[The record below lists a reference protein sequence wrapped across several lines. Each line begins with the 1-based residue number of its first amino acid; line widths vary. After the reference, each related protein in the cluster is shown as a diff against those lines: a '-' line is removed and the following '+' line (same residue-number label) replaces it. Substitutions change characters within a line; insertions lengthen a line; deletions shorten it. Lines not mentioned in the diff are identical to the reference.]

1 MLGVRPGAVFSEI
14 WCCILKKTYRGV
26 GCDTVS
32 VLRTPHLRTESLLL
46 CLQTQT
52 SRSPQIP
59 AAFVQHTEQKKAF
72 ICSALERRTASDVSG
87 MCGKS
92 PALILFGTP
101 FSGLIATWCPWVT
114 SAEIWACC
122 VCFWRSEHHSP
133 ALSPSGNQVHQRK
146 RLHRNNTLSL

>member
-14 WCCILKKTYRGV
+14 WCCILKNRIEELVVTQFQCSELLICAQKARFNR
-26 GCDTVS
+26 S
-32 VLRTPHLRTESLLL
+32 LLLL

-52 SRSPQIP
+52 SRAPQIP

-92 PALILFGTP
+92 PALILF
-101 FSGLIATWCPWVT
+101 
-114 SAEIWACC
+114 
-122 VCFWRSEHHSP
+122 
-133 ALSPSGNQVHQRK
+133 
-146 RLHRNNTLSL
+146 